1 MAPGREMKARS
12 GEKEGLVT
20 HPKGLSDVSATIPK
34 TVTTE
39 DALQTDNDNSTETN
53 CGAEDQSG
61 PDTNVLMAPL
71 PKPRRHFFYK
81 NIIQNQPKRKRQ
93 IQIYRYIETL
103 SL

>member
-20 HPKGLSDVSATIPK
+20 HPKGLSDVSAIISSQ
-34 TVTTE
+34 VTTE

-81 NIIQNQPKRKRQ
+81 NITKRKNKTDFDIRRM
-93 IQIYRYIETL
+93 I
-103 SL
+103 

>member
-20 HPKGLSDVSATIPK
+20 HPKGLSDVSAIISSQ
-34 TVTTE
+34 VTTE

-53 CGAEDQSG
+53 CGAKDQSG

-81 NIIQNQPKRKRQ
+81 NITKTNQRLTAKKNIDITKR
-93 IQIYRYIETL
+93 
-103 SL
+103 

>member
-1 MAPGREMKARS
+1 MAPGRETRARS
-12 GEKEGLVT
+12 GEKERLEN
-20 HPKGLSDVSATIPK
+20 HPKCLFDSVSAIHK
-34 TVTTE
+34 SVTTE

-81 NIIQNQPKRKRQ
+81 NITETRMKLRTKVKIYIDITKR
-93 IQIYRYIETL
+93 
-103 SL
+103 